1 MELDNL
7 ALKQSFQETSSIHE
21 QNGAAIPSL
30 VDTSSSERANFFEC
44 DENNG
49 RNKLAETTQADNS
62 ELTENDV
69 YSGCGTPVKKKTNKK
84 EKAPTSPTQSEGDN
98 GSEEGNSIRR
108 STRNPDMFY
117 LSKPD
122 VKRLLDKIKT
132 NDEDTVVLKIKQH
145 GITDINCAVINEI
158 LKALWSNK
166 VCQVSYFCLELL
178 ESINTFSV
186 PSLGALYAKYFQSY
200 EK

>member
-7 ALKQSFQETSSIHE
+7 ALKQAFQETSPRPE
-21 QNGAAIPSL
+21 QDGTAIPSL
-30 VDTSSSERANFFEC
+30 VDASPSEGTYFFED
-44 DENNG
+44 DENTG
-49 RNKLAETTQADNS
+49 GNKLAETAKADIS
-62 ELTENDV
+62 ELTENDAF
-69 YSGCGTPVKKKTNKK
+69 SGCGSPVKKKTNKK
-84 EKAPTSPTQSEGDN
+84 EKAPTSLTQSEGDN

-122 VKRLLDKIKT
+122 LKRLLGKIKT

-166 VCQVSYFCLELL
+166 VCQVSYFCSFDL
-178 ESINTFSV
+178 NN
-186 PSLGALYAKYFQSY
+186 KN
-200 EK
+200 